1 MSIPT
6 RISGPL
12 KSEIQH
18 WTFLETWS
26 GFLPWRTEFH
36 HHFILRV
43 DASARPL
50 RGAVSSS
57 QRHLDINAK
66 EVLALSNVLLSFSES
81 ISNSLVDVFKTARS
95 LLRPGKPSVGG
106 LTHLFRLLSSF
117 SALFRFRPLMYVHLP
132 LHFTG
137 SDANSAVVPSHYLSL
152 QDSKLSQET
161 WTLVQ
166 ERFGGSSGHS
176 VDLRALP
183 SNVQSHPSGSPLLF
197 FSPFPVP
204 GSAGVNLFAQLPP
217 VASLFSSPA
226 RMFFRQ
232 LFLSLRFCDLSL
244 VSASPAPLL
253 FRILGPESFGGPF
266 LHPSR
271 AIFWHLKLRC

>member
-1 MSIPT
+1 M
-6 RISGPL
+6 
-12 KSEIQH
+12 
-18 WTFLETWS
+18 ETWS
-26 GFLPWRTEFH
+26 GFLPWGTEFH
-36 HHFILRV
+36 HHFILRL
-43 DASARPL
+43 DASARPS
-50 RGAVSSS
+50 RGAVSLTPTLSLLLFMTIGLLLSATFISMQRKSFRFQMFCFRSRKTSQTPWLMSS
-57 QRHLDINAK
+57 Q
-66 EVLALSNVLLSFSES
+66 
-81 ISNSLVDVFKTARS
+81 TARS
-95 LLRPGKPSVGG
+95 LLRPGKPRVGG
-106 LTHLFRLLSSF
+106 LTHLFRLLSSI
-117 SALFRFRPLMYVHLP
+117 SALFRFRPLMYVHLA

-137 SDANSAVVPSHYLSL
+137 SDANSAVVPSRSLSL

-176 VDLRALP
+176 VDLMALGLR
-183 SNVQSHPSGSPLLF
+183 SNVQPHPSGSPLLF

-204 GSAGVNLFAQLPP
+204 GSAGVNLFAQLPL
-217 VASLFSSPA
+217 VASLFSSPS

-271 AIFWHLKLRC
+271 AIFWHLKVLKALF